1 MSGADYESPD
11 AVEDAFYDAFERRDF
26 DTMAALW
33 DREVEVSCIHPG
45 GPRLD
50 DLHAILESWRAI
62 LEGGQRLRFERED
75 VARTTGAEMAVHC
88 LYEII
93 RFGERFEN
101 QGTVI
106 ATNVYRRTKD
116 GWRMVIHH
124 ASVDPGGGERAAPR
138 PPREAMH

>member
-1 MSGADYESPD
+1 M
-11 AVEDAFYDAFERRDF
+11 
-26 DTMAALW
+26 
-33 DREVEVSCIHPG
+33 
-45 GPRLD
+45 
-50 DLHAILESWRAI
+50 
-62 LEGGQRLRFERED
+62 
-75 VARTTGAEMAVHC
+75 ARTTGAEMAVHC

-124 ASVDPGGGERAAPR
+124 ASVDPGGGERTAPR